1 MSRLRLVAAL
11 FVAGLLSS
19 GFLMGEDKK
28 TDKEPIIVRA
38 QPLPRY
44 FKQLGLSDKQKNSIY
59 SIQAKYS
66 AEIKKL
72 NEQIAALKEQ
82 SKADVENVLTA
93 GQKARLREIRS
104 GGPDKEK
111 EIKDKPAEVKK
122 K

>member
-1 MSRLRLVAAL
+1 MSRLRFLTAL
-11 FVAGLLSS
+11 FAFGLLSS

-28 TDKEPIIVRA
+28 TEKEPIIVRA